1 MSVNT
6 DLLSLFRRFL
16 EIRHLMRSTF
26 HQRTDS
32 RTDPGHSPDVKL
44 SERDLKTILVNIRS

>member
-6 DLLSLFRRFL
+6 DLVSLFRRFL

-26 HQRTDS
+26 HPRTDS
-32 RTDPGHSPDVKL
+32 RTGPGHSPDVKL
-44 SERDLKTILVNIRS
+44 SERDLEKILVNIRS